1 MRSFYVVAIFLHT
14 IPVVGMVMNTGVSQT
29 ALMGRIDSLLLL
41 PDGSLADKNIVSD
54 ISVFSQGYLH
64 SYDHERLVG
73 ILVEDSKKNASA
85 FKVYATYIAIE
96 SQCAKAVREGL
107 FGTVQGEKQFLS
119 AQAPIAYEVYIAI
132 FKKIAELKKR
142 AGPLL

>member
-1 MRSFYVVAIFLHT
+1 MRYFCVVAIFVYT
-14 IPVVGMVMNTGVSQT
+14 FRVAGMAMDTTESRS
-29 ALMGRIDSLLLL
+29 ALMGRINSLLLL

-54 ISVFSQGYLH
+54 VSVFSQSYLH
-64 SYDHERLVG
+64 AYDHERLVG
-73 ILVEDSKKNASA
+73 ILVEDSKKNVSA

-96 SQCAKAVREGL
+96 YQYSKALRDGL

-132 FKKIAELKKR
+132 FKKIAELKKES
-142 AGPLL
+142 GPLL